1 MRMARLFENTKLL
14 VMASQQVVDRL
25 LDEESNTVVDLE
37 LLTGKTISFQVEALY
52 IIEQFDV
59 VLY

>member
-1 MRMARLFENTKLL
+1 
-14 VMASQQVVDRL
+14 VVDRL

-37 LLTGKTISFQVEALY
+37 LLTGKTISFQVESLY